1 MERRELEV
9 VARRRCAILDKTRL
23 LEKGIKISDLELFM
37 WIKKKQNYDK
47 HVERME
53 N

>member
-9 VARRRCAILDKTRL
+9 VAKRRHLIVDKVTL
-23 LEKGIKISDLELFM
+23 LEKGIKILDLDQFM
-37 WIKKKQNYDK
+37 WTQVKQNYDK
-47 HVERME
+47 HVEWME